1 MYPKVTYSKNGSLE
15 PIVVDCLA
23 ADMMLANKLCAG
35 SPKLV
40 DLCTLVAYMAEHENQ
55 PDPMN
60 MTQVMKWARAEK
72 VWAEQGPATDPTL
85 TAP

>member
-40 DLCTLVAYMAEHENQ
+40 DLCTLVAYMAEHENE
-55 PDPMN
+55 PAKMD
-60 MTQVMKWARAEK
+60 QVQKWARTER
-72 VWAEQGPATDPTL
+72 VWAEQGEATDPTL

>member
-1 MYPKVTYSKNGSLE
+1 MYPQVSYAKNGQE
-15 PIVVDCLA
+15 PITVNAYA
-23 ADMMLANKLCAG
+23 ADLMLANKLCNDKPA
-35 SPKLV
+35 LV
-40 DLCTLVAYMAEHENQ
+40 DQCVIVAYMAEHENQ